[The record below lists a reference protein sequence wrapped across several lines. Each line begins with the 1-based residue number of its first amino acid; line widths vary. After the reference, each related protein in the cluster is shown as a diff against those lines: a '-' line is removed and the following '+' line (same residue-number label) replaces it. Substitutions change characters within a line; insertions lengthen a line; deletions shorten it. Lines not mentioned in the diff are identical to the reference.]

1 MTKISTTP
9 TAVPNQNHPLA
20 RLPLTLSSALI
31 VGPFAV
37 LPKPV
42 ASKDFAQTTVLPMS
56 IANTPSGSAKG
67 DSGETES
74 ETPSQDV
81 TWLDGILLEDK
92 EVETQSSGWAD
103 PLALSASG
111 SDSGANKQGWLQKTF
126 GLTTKV
132 DQNVEALQRR
142 IQELQMQLQIL
153 AARPS
158 VYEMDDSEL
167 LAVAGEDAAVLVRAA
182 KAKAQAMLR
191 DAEDRVTRLRDD
203 ALAQLAHANTAAA
216 KILKDAQ
223 AQADELMG
231 SAKERA
237 AKVLDLADEDAVM
250 TRNQA
255 ERERS
260 RVVKEAEL
268 RLSEART
275 QVEQMKNETQERNA
289 ELLSRARTEAKA
301 ESQSILDDAYAERN
315 NVLER
320 LKSLN
325 ERARNLA
332 DESTKI
338 RRHLNDLY
346 KDVQVRLNEVLVQI
360 NEVDEKAA
368 GLASQTESTTKS
380 I

>member
-1 MTKISTTP
+1 MT
-9 TAVPNQNHPLA
+9 
-20 RLPLTLSSALI
+20 
-31 VGPFAV
+31 
-37 LPKPV
+37 
-42 ASKDFAQTTVLPMS
+42 
-56 IANTPSGSAKG
+56 IANTPASPSEGNPS
-67 DSGETES
+67 DSGT
-74 ETPSQDV
+74 TGQDV
-81 TWLDGILLEDK
+81 TWLDGILLEDESDDRRSK
-92 EVETQSSGWAD
+92 GWAD
-103 PLALSASG
+103 PLAIPSTSD
-111 SDSGANKQGWLQKTF
+111 DSGANKQGWLQKTF
-126 GLTTKV
+126 GLSTKT
-132 DQNVEALQRR
+132 DQNVEGLQRR

-191 DAEDRVTRLRDD
+191 DAEDRVNRLRDD
-203 ALAQLAHANTAAA
+203 ALAQLAQANSQAA
-216 KILKDAQ
+216 KIVKDAQ
-223 AQADELMG
+223 TQADDVIA

-237 AKVLDLADEDAVM
+237 AKVLDVADEDAVM

-260 RVVKEAEL
+260 RVIKEAEL

-275 QVEQMKNETQERNA
+275 QAEQMKNETQERNS
-289 ELLSRARTEAKA
+289 ELLARARAEAKA

-325 ERARNLA
+325 QRARQLA

-346 KDVQVRLNEVLVQI
+346 KDVQVRLNEVLVEI
-360 NEVDEKAA
+360 NEVDEKAS
-368 GLASQTESTTKS
+368 GLASQTETATKN